1 MPRVHLLLPF
11 VCALAPLCPLT
22 HAQDWSNSGGNAAR
36 NGLSDALGPVS
47 SGDLRWTVNS
57 GAVIAWAPVTM
68 ADRVFAVRETGFPT
82 NGGAANDA
90 VVCWDLV
97 TGAERWRMTLPFSGN
112 TSQDWI
118 AWIAGCRDGAV
129 YASRSGN
136 GASVS
141 QVMYALEATTGAV
154 RWRSQDRTTAGAYDG
169 VVFAPNG
176 DLIVADFRNVTR
188 IRATD
193 GTTAWR
199 VARLASVSGNC
210 GAAATAD
217 AVFIVDAVPG
227 GHSVKKLDI
236 ATGQLLYQSS
246 VMAGFTAQNS
256 PFVSPDGS
264 RVYFARSQNNPP
276 VDNLFAF
283 NDTGVS
289 LAQAWNRPVRWT
301 TSHEHGIG
309 PDGSIYTF
317 LQDDSFVRLSPVD
330 GSVVDTAGVLSP
342 LGSPN
347 LSAKTAVDAS
357 GIVYVSNGWANNPTT
372 NGRLWAFSQDLSQLL
387 FTVNLVNQNN
397 GGPAL
402 ASDGTLVMADLN
414 GVRAWRS
421 DRAPLCI
428 GDFDRDGDD
437 DSDDVIAFF
446 SAWDTGDA
454 AADVDGSN
462 GVDADDVIVFFGA
475 WDSGC

>member
-1 MPRVHLLLPF
+1 MTRF
-11 VCALAPLCPLT
+11 VCLIGAVAAGACT
-22 HAQDWSNSGGNAAR
+22 VVASAQDWSNSGGNAGR
-36 NGLSDALGPVS
+36 NGLSGALGPVS
-47 SGDLRWTVNS
+47 SSDVRWTVNS
-57 GAVIAWAPVTM
+57 GAVIAWAPVTLGE
-68 ADRVFAVRETGFPT
+68 RVFAIRETGFPT

-90 VVCWDLV
+90 VVSWNLA
-97 TGAERWRMTLPFSGN
+97 TGAEQWRVTLPFSGN

-154 RWRSQDRTTAGAYDG
+154 RWQSQDRTTAGAYDG

-193 GTTAWR
+193 GATVWR
-199 VARLASVSGNC
+199 VARLGSVSGNC
-210 GAAATAD
+210 GGAATAN

-227 GHSVKKLDI
+227 GHRVKKLSL
-236 ATGQLLYQSS
+236 ATGALLYQSPLMS
-246 VMAGFTAQNS
+246 GFTSQNS

-283 NDTGVS
+283 DDTGAA
-289 LAQAWNRPVRWT
+289 LTQAWNRPVRWT

-330 GSVVDTAGVLSP
+330 GSVVNNAGVLSP

-357 GIVYVSNGWANNPTT
+357 GIVYVSNGWANSPST
-372 NGRLWAFSQDLSQLL
+372 NGRLWAFSQDLSQTL
-387 FTVNLVNQNN
+387 FTVNLTNQNN

-402 ASDGTLVMADLN
+402 AADGTLIMADLN
-414 GVRAWRS
+414 GLRAWRS
-421 DRAPLCI
+421 DRTPPCV
-428 GDFDRDGDD
+428 GDFDGDSDADGDD
-437 DSDDVIAFF
+437 IIAFF
-446 SAWDTGDA
+446 AAWDAGSPR
-454 AADVDGSN
+454 ADIDGVN
-462 GVDADDVIVFFGA
+462 GTDGDDVIVFFAA
-475 WDSGC
+475 WDGGC

>member
-1 MPRVHLLLPF
+1 MHPARTVLTLSVILLSS
-11 VCALAPLCPLT
+11 AA

-36 NGLSDALGPVS
+36 NGLSAALGPVTDS
-47 SGDLRWTVNS
+47 DSRWTVNS
-57 GAVIAWAPVTM
+57 SAIISWAPFTQGNQ
-68 ADRVFAVRETGFPT
+68 VFAVRETGFPT

-90 VVCWDLV
+90 VVAWDLA
-97 TGAERWRMTLPFSGN
+97 TGTEQWRYTIPFSGN

-141 QVMYALEATTGAV
+141 QVMYALDASNGAV
-154 RWRSQDRTTAGAYDG
+154 RWASQDRTTAGAYDG

-199 VARLASVSGNC
+199 VARLGSVSGNC
-210 GAAATAD
+210 GAAATDSAL
-217 AVFIVDAVPG
+217 FIVDAVVG
-227 GHSVKKLDI
+227 GHAVKKLDL
-236 ATGQLLYQSS
+236 ATGQLLYQGP
-246 VMAGFTAQNS
+246 VMTGFTAQNS
-256 PFVSPDGS
+256 PFLSQDGTT
-264 RVYFARSQNNPP
+264 VYFARSQNNPP
-276 VDNLFAF
+276 VDNLYAFA
-283 NDTGVS
+283 DTGAS
-289 LAQAWNRPVRWT
+289 LTELWNRPVRWT

-317 LQDDSFVRLSPVD
+317 LQDDSFVRLNPVD
-330 GSVVDTAGVLSP
+330 GSVMNTAGVLSP

-357 GIVYVSNGWANNPTT
+357 GIVYVSNGWASSPVN
-372 NGRLWAFSQDLSQLL
+372 NGRLWAFSPDLSQIL
-387 FTVNLVNQNN
+387 FTVNFARQNN

-402 ASDGTLVMADLN
+402 AADGTLIMADLN
-414 GVRAWRS
+414 GIRAWRS
-421 DRAPLCI
+421 ERTPPCV

-437 DSDDVIAFF
+437 DGDDVIAFF
-446 SAWDTGDA
+446 GAWDTGDL
-454 AADVDGSN
+454 AADVDGSE
-462 GVDADDVIVFFGA
+462 GVDGDDVIVFFAA